1 VSYGYA
7 VEFLKGSLE
16 KYTPSRSES
25 SLAISLKEKCVNEL
39 GFEEAYIDSVGN
51 MIATKGNGEPR
62 ILLCGHMDTVPGSI
76 PVRIQDGYVYGRGAS
91 DAKAPLIAM
100 LLAASEFPKQRGT
113 IIFAA
118 VVDEEGNATGIK
130 HLVSKNLDL
139 NYAIFGEPSGIDKI
153 TIAYKGRLA
162 IRLIC
167 DVKKSAHASAPW
179 LARNSIEEMSA
190 LWNELRAELCGRE
203 PLSGGPLSGGSDSVT
218 CAITEIEGGSS
229 HNVTPQRCKATIDI
243 RIPVRTTC
251 DEILER
257 VDSVVNKVTKSN
269 GSVIRY
275 RTEDRTEPFEAEF
288 RSVLVRALS
297 LSIMDICKVRP
308 LLIRKTG
315 TGDMNIL
322 GNALKMP
329 AVTYGPGDPHSSHT
343 TNERIKIQEYISSIE
358 IYTRAL
364 FHISRIHHLKKDLH
378 MGTR

>member
-7 VEFLKGSLE
+7 VEFLRGSLE

-25 SLAISLKEKCVNEL
+25 SLAISLKEKCIDEL

-76 PVRIQDGYVYGRGAS
+76 PVRIQDGYIYGRGAS
-91 DAKAPLIAM
+91 DAKAPLISM

-153 TIAYKGRLA
+153 TVAYKGRLA
-162 IRLIC
+162 IRLLC
-167 DVKKSAHASAPW
+167 DVKSSAHASAPW
-179 LARNSIEEMSA
+179 LARNSIEEMSDF
-190 LWNELRAELCGRE
+190 WNELRIELCGKQA
-203 PLSGGPLSGGSDSVT
+203 LSDGSDLVT
-218 CAITEIEGGSS
+218 CSITEIIGGSS
-229 HNVTPQRCKATIDI
+229 HNVTPQRCKATVDI
-243 RIPVRTTC
+243 RIPVKTTC
-251 DEILER
+251 DEILAR
-257 VDSVVNKVTKSN
+257 VDSVVNKASKSN
-269 GSVIRY
+269 GRIIKY
-275 RTEDRTEPFEAEF
+275 RTEDKTEPYEAEL

-297 LSIMDICKVRP
+297 LSIMDICNVRP

-329 AVTYGPGDPHSSHT
+329 VVTYGPGDPHSSHT

-378 MGTR
+378 

>member
-1 VSYGYA
+1 MSYGYA
-7 VEFLKGSLE
+7 VEFLKSSLE

-25 SLAISLKEKCVNEL
+25 SLAISLKEKCIDEL

-51 MIATKGNGEPR
+51 MIATKGNGEPK

-76 PVRIQDGYVYGRGAS
+76 PVRIEDGYIYGRGAS
-91 DAKAPLIAM
+91 DAKAPLISM

-113 IIFAA
+113 IMFAA

-130 HLVSKNLDL
+130 HLVSKSLDV

-162 IRLIC
+162 IRMVC
-167 DVKKSAHASAPW
+167 DVKNSAHASAPW

-190 LWNELRAELCGRE
+190 LWNELKAELCGRDS
-203 PLSGGPLSGGSDSVT
+203 PFSGGSDSVT

-229 HNVTPQRCKATIDI
+229 HNVTPQRCRATIDI
-243 RIPVRTTC
+243 RIPSKTTC
-251 DEILER
+251 DEILAR
-257 VDSVVNKVTKSN
+257 VDTVVNKVSKSN
-269 GSVIRY
+269 GNVIKY

-297 LSIMDICKVRP
+297 LSIMDISKVRP

-322 GNALKMP
+322 GNAIKMP

-343 TNERIKIQEYISSIE
+343 TNERIRIQEYITSIE

-364 FHISRIHHLKKDLH
+364 FHISRIHHLKKGLQL
-378 MGTR
+378 GTK

>member
-1 VSYGYA
+1 VSYSYA
-7 VEFLKGSLE
+7 VEFLKSSLE
-16 KYTPSRSES
+16 NYTPSRAEA
-25 SLAISLKEKCVNEL
+25 SLATVLKDRCVNEL

-62 ILLCGHMDTVPGSI
+62 ILLCGHMDTVPGRI
-76 PVRIQDGYVYGRGAS
+76 PVRIQDGYIYGRGAS
-91 DAKAPLIAM
+91 DAKAPLISM

-130 HLVSKNLDL
+130 HLVSRNLEV
-139 NYAIFGEPSGIDKI
+139 NYAIFGEPSGIDRI
-153 TIAYKGRLA
+153 TVAYKGRLA
-162 IRLIC
+162 IRLVC
-167 DVKKSAHASAPW
+167 DVGNSAHASAPW
-179 LARNSIEEMSA
+179 MARNSIEEMST
-190 LWNELRAELCGRE
+190 LWNELRSEIIRTESLK
-203 PLSGGPLSGGSDSVT
+203 SGSNSVT

-243 RIPVRTTC
+243 RIPVKTTC
-251 DEILER
+251 DEILGR
-257 VDSVVNKVTKSN
+257 IDSVINRVSKSRA
-269 GSVIRY
+269 IIIKY
-275 RTEDRTEPFEAEF
+275 RTEDSTEPFESEY

-297 LSIMDICKVRP
+297 LSIIDVCKVRP

-343 TNERIKIQEYISSIE
+343 ITEKIEIQEYISSIE
-358 IYTRAL
+358 VYIRTL

-378 MGTR
+378 ERE

>member
-1 VSYGYA
+1 VSYSYA
-7 VEFLKGSLE
+7 VEFLKSSLE
-16 KYTPSRSES
+16 NYTPSRAEA
-25 SLAISLKEKCVNEL
+25 SLATVLKDRCVNEL

-62 ILLCGHMDTVPGSI
+62 ILLCGHMDTVPGRI
-76 PVRIQDGYVYGRGAS
+76 PVRIQDGYIYGRGAS
-91 DAKAPLIAM
+91 DAKAPLISM

-130 HLVSKNLDL
+130 HLVSRNLEV
-139 NYAIFGEPSGIDKI
+139 NYAIFGEPSGIDRI
-153 TIAYKGRLA
+153 TVAYKGRLA
-162 IRLIC
+162 IRLVC
-167 DVKKSAHASAPW
+167 DVGNSAHASAPW
-179 LARNSIEEMSA
+179 MARNSIEEMST
-190 LWNELRAELCGRE
+190 LWNELRSEIIRTESLK
-203 PLSGGPLSGGSDSVT
+203 SGSNSVT

-243 RIPVRTTC
+243 RIPVKTTC
-251 DEILER
+251 DEILAR
-257 VDSVVNKVTKSN
+257 IDSVINRVSKSR
-269 GSVIRY
+269 GIIIKY
-275 RTEDRTEPFEAEF
+275 RTEDSTEPFESEY

-297 LSIMDICKVRP
+297 LSIIDVCKVRP

-343 TNERIKIQEYISSIE
+343 ITEKIEIQEYISSIE
-358 IYTRAL
+358 VYIRTL

-378 MGTR
+378 ERE

>member
-7 VEFLKGSLE
+7 VEFLRGSLE

-25 SLAISLKEKCVNEL
+25 SLAISLKEKCIDEL
-39 GFEEAYIDSVGN
+39 GFEDAYIDSVGN

-76 PVRIQDGYVYGRGAS
+76 PVRIQDGYIYGRGAS
-91 DAKAPLIAM
+91 DAKASLVSM

-130 HLVSKNLDL
+130 HLVSKNLDV
-139 NYAIFGEPSGIDKI
+139 NYAIFGEPSGINKI
-153 TIAYKGRLA
+153 TVAYKGRLA
-162 IRLIC
+162 IRLLC
-167 DVKKSAHASAPW
+167 DVKNSAHASAPW
-179 LARNSIEEMSA
+179 LARNSIEEMST
-190 LWNELRAELCGRE
+190 LWNQMRVELCGNQS
-203 PLSGGPLSGGSDSVT
+203 LSDGSDSVT
-218 CAITEIEGGSS
+218 CAITEIVGGSS

-243 RIPVRTTC
+243 RIPVNTTC
-251 DEILER
+251 DEILAK
-257 VDSVVNKVTKSN
+257 VDSVVSKVSN
-269 GSVIRY
+269 SSGSIIKY
-275 RTEDRTEPFEAEF
+275 RTEDKTEPFEADF
-288 RSVLVRALS
+288 RSVLVRGLS

-322 GNALKMP
+322 GNAFKMP

-343 TNERIKIQEYISSIE
+343 TNERIMIEEYILSIE
-358 IYTRAL
+358 VYMRAL
-364 FHISRIHHLKKDLH
+364 FHISRIHHLKKDL
-378 MGTR
+378 R

>member
-1 VSYGYA
+1 VSYSYA
-7 VEFLKGSLE
+7 VEFLKSSLE
-16 KYTPSRSES
+16 NYTPSRAEA
-25 SLAISLKEKCVNEL
+25 SLATVLKDRCVNEL

-62 ILLCGHMDTVPGSI
+62 ILLCGHMDTVPGRI
-76 PVRIQDGYVYGRGAS
+76 PVRIQDGYIYGRGAS
-91 DAKAPLIAM
+91 DAKAPLISM
-100 LLAASEFPKQRGT
+100 LLAGSEFPKQRGT

-130 HLVSKNLDL
+130 HLVSRNLEV
-139 NYAIFGEPSGIDKI
+139 NYAIFGEPSGIDRI
-153 TIAYKGRLA
+153 TVAYKGRLA
-162 IRLIC
+162 IRLVC
-167 DVKKSAHASAPW
+167 DVGNSAHASAPW
-179 LARNSIEEMSA
+179 MARNSIEEMST
-190 LWNELRAELCGRE
+190 LWNELRSEIIRTESLK
-203 PLSGGPLSGGSDSVT
+203 SGSNSVT

-243 RIPVRTTC
+243 RIPVKTTC
-251 DEILER
+251 DEILAR
-257 VDSVVNKVTKSN
+257 IDSVINRVSKSR
-269 GSVIRY
+269 GIIIKY
-275 RTEDRTEPFEAEF
+275 RTEDSTEPFESEY

-297 LSIMDICKVRP
+297 LSILDVCKVRP

-343 TNERIKIQEYISSIE
+343 ITEKIEIQEYISSIE
-358 IYTRAL
+358 VYIRTL

-378 MGTR
+378 ERE

>member
-1 VSYGYA
+1 MSYSYA
-7 VEFLKGSLE
+7 VEFLKSSLE
-16 KYTPSRSES
+16 NYTPSRAEA
-25 SLAISLKEKCVNEL
+25 SLATVLKDRCVNEL

-62 ILLCGHMDTVPGSI
+62 ILLCGHMDTVPGRI
-76 PVRIQDGYVYGRGAS
+76 PVRIQDGYIYGRGAS
-91 DAKAPLIAM
+91 DAKAPLISM

-130 HLVSKNLDL
+130 HLVSRNLEV
-139 NYAIFGEPSGIDKI
+139 NYAIFGEPSGIDRI
-153 TIAYKGRLA
+153 TVAYKGRLA
-162 IRLIC
+162 IRLVC
-167 DVKKSAHASAPW
+167 DVGNSAHASAPW
-179 LARNSIEEMSA
+179 MARNSIEEMST
-190 LWNELRAELCGRE
+190 LWNELRSEIIRTE
-203 PLSGGPLSGGSDSVT
+203 SPKSGSNSVT

-243 RIPVRTTC
+243 RIPVKTTC
-251 DEILER
+251 DEILAR
-257 VDSVVNKVTKSN
+257 IDSVINRVSKSR
-269 GSVIRY
+269 GIIIKY
-275 RTEDRTEPFEAEF
+275 RTEDSTEPFESEY

-297 LSIMDICKVRP
+297 LSIIDVCKVRP

-343 TNERIKIQEYISSIE
+343 ITEKIEIQEYISSIE
-358 IYTRAL
+358 VYIRTL

-378 MGTR
+378 ERE

>member
-1 VSYGYA
+1 LVSYGYA
-7 VEFLKGSLE
+7 VEFLKSSLE

-25 SLAISLKEKCVNEL
+25 SLAISLKEKCIDEL

-51 MIATKGNGEPR
+51 MIATKGNGEPK

-76 PVRIQDGYVYGRGAS
+76 PVRIEDGYIYGRGAS
-91 DAKAPLIAM
+91 DAKAPLISM

-162 IRLIC
+162 IRMVC
-167 DVKKSAHASAPW
+167 DVKNSAHASAPW

-203 PLSGGPLSGGSDSVT
+203 SLSSGGSDSVT

-229 HNVTPQRCKATIDI
+229 HNVTPQRCRATIDI
-243 RIPVRTTC
+243 RIPSKTTC
-251 DEILER
+251 DEILAR
-257 VDSVVNKVTKSN
+257 VDAVVNKVSKSN
-269 GSVIRY
+269 GNVIKY

-297 LSIMDICKVRP
+297 LSIMDIRKVRP

-322 GNALKMP
+322 GNAIKLP

-343 TNERIKIQEYISSIE
+343 TNERIRIQEYITSIE

-364 FHISRIHHLKKDLH
+364 FHISRIHHLKKGLH
-378 MGTR
+378 QGTK

>member
-1 VSYGYA
+1 MSYGYA

-25 SLAISLKEKCVNEL
+25 SLAISLKEKCIGEL

-51 MIATKGNGEPR
+51 MIATKGNGEPK

-76 PVRIQDGYVYGRGAS
+76 PVRIEDGYIYGRGAS
-91 DAKAPLIAM
+91 DAKAPLISM

-130 HLVSKNLDL
+130 HLVSKNLDV

-162 IRLIC
+162 IRMVC
-167 DVKKSAHASAPW
+167 DVKNSAHASAPW

-203 PLSGGPLSGGSDSVT
+203 SSSGGSDSIT
-218 CAITEIEGGSS
+218 CAITEIEGGTS
-229 HNVTPQRCKATIDI
+229 HNVTPQRCRATIDI
-243 RIPVRTTC
+243 RIPTKTTC
-251 DEILER
+251 DEILAR
-257 VDSVVNKVTKSN
+257 VDSVVHKVSKSN
-269 GSVIRY
+269 GSVIKY

-322 GNALKMP
+322 GNAIKMP

-343 TNERIKIQEYISSIE
+343 TNERIRIQEYISSIE

-364 FHISRIHHLKKDLH
+364 FHISRIHHLTKDLRQ
-378 MGTR
+378 GIK